1 MYEGNNPTALHSRE
15 WLVDALLA
23 LMEEK
28 AYSGITIKDICGRA
42 GLSRQTFYN
51 FFDGKDSIIRF
62 CIHRCY
68 SEMMKSLAEK
78 CPVKLA
84 DITEQLMETLYQ
96 NRKLMERIVAH
107 RLDYFLELELAL
119 VIRVF
124 AGQISP
130 DAKKESDRYATAF
143 LTGAVAHMILY
154 WFKDEKP
161 MEKQQLSALLC
172 SILSGG
178 YYQIQNEYLQ
188 RME

>member
-15 WLVDALLA
+15 WLVEALLS

-28 AYSGITIKDICGRA
+28 AYSKITIKDICKRA
-42 GLSRQTFYN
+42 DLSRQTFYN
-51 FFDGKDSIIRF
+51 FFEGKDSIIRF

-68 SEMMKSLAEK
+68 SEMMDRLAEK
-78 CPVKLA
+78 CPVKLV

-107 RLDYFLELELAL
+107 KLDYFLELELAA
-119 VIRVF
+119 VIQVF

-130 DAKKESDRYATAF
+130 EAKKEPDQYATAF
-143 LTGAVAHMILY
+143 LSGAVAHMVLY

-161 MEKQQLSALLC
+161 MEKEQLSELLC
-172 SILSGG
+172 NILSGN